1 MGIINK
7 TTDKINVL
15 LDKIAD
21 IPEEGLAGKT
31 PVLEDVRVTTYPRVA
46 MPLAISLG
54 NVVLVSFGTFP
65 Q

>member
-31 PVLEDVRVTTYPRVA
+31 PVLEDVRVTTLSA
-46 MPLAISLG
+46 KISII
-54 NVVLVSFGTFP
+54 VIIK
-65 Q
+65 